1 MKANRHALAPWF
13 GPRDGSLFD
22 LDVLFA
28 SPGGVIAAFDALF
41 AWHGA
46 RNVAKHARLWLRAEE
61 TEVPFG
67 GPGDAQRV
75 IDGTADAFHVL
86 LGGLVVDGVPLPD
99 IGVFVFPDS
108 LGFDVAPGPEWSDAA
123 IAAFI
128 ALLASLRI
136 HGGRLDTTSAGIEST
151 AAFRRAIDAVATR

>member
-1 MKANRHALAPWF
+1 MRTNSHALASWF
-13 GPRDGSLFD
+13 GPHDGSLFD
-22 LDVLFA
+22 LDIAFG

-41 AWHGA
+41 ARHGG
-46 RNVAKHARLWLRAEE
+46 RNVAKHACLWLRAEE
-61 TEVPFG
+61 TEVPFT
-67 GPGDAQRV
+67 GPGDARRV
-75 IDGTADAFHVL
+75 IDGSVDGFHVL
-86 LGGLVVDGVPLPD
+86 LGGLVVDGVALPD
-99 IGVFVFPDS
+99 IGVCVHADM
-108 LGFDVAPGPEWSDAA
+108 LGFDFAPGPEWSDAA